1 MVNPRKAAVLSA
13 SVIIAAI
20 LLQRFPGID
29 YFIQDLFWSPTTKS
43 FFLPPEDPTL
53 RFFFY
58 SGPKNLIIAIGVTVL
73 GKALYLLKNRR
84 QTEAKPYFY
93 ALLALA
99 IIPAIC
105 TPMKAHTAVACPNE
119 LTRYGGGHEFEAAT
133 FSLASIPSPRCFPAG
148 HASGGFA
155 LMGLAFIPLARSRK
169 RLFLLGGFLV
179 GNLMGGY
186 QMLRGTHFF
195 SHTLVTIGIAIGVL
209 GILAFASR
217 RSVRILSD
225 SSGKLQKT
233 Q

>member
-1 MVNPRKAAVLSA
+1 MVNPRKAGVLSA
-13 SVIIAAI
+13 SIITAAI

-29 YFIQDLFWSPTTKS
+29 FTLQDLFWNPVTKS
-43 FFLPPEDPTL
+43 FFLPPEDPIL
-53 RFFFY
+53 RLFFY
-58 SGPKNLIIAIGVTVL
+58 SGPKNLIITIGLFVL
-73 GKALYLLKNRR
+73 GRAIFLLKSKRAA
-84 QTEAKPYFY
+84 EAKAHFY

-119 LTRYGGGHEFEAAT
+119 LIRYGGGHEFEAAV
-133 FSLASIPSPRCFPAG
+133 FSFASIPSPRCFPAG

-155 LMGLAFIPLARSRK
+155 LMGLAFIPLAQNRK
-169 RLFLLGGFLV
+169 RLFLLGGFLI

-209 GILAFASR
+209 GFLTFMSH

-225 SSGKLQKT
+225 SSGKVDKS
-233 Q
+233 